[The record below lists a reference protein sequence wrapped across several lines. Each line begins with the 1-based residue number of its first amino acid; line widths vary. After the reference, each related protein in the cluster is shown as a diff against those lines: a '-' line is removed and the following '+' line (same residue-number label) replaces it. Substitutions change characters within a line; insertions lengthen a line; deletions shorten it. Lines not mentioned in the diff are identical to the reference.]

1 MEFDFDTVVDR
12 RDIGNMI
19 EETKPRAIRG
29 AGLPSYWG
37 AEFDFQTAPVVVEAL
52 RNAVERGLMGFTLP
66 DSTYL
71 DRVAWWYETQRRC
84 SIRTE
89 WILPT
94 HGTIFSLATAIR
106 AFTRE
111 GEGIVMLSPGY
122 MRYRQAADRLGRK
135 TVMSALIP
143 RDGQYLID
151 FEDLEDKMAR
161 PENRLLALSNPNN
174 PTGTVWGAGGLTRI
188 AELAAKYGTLVFSDE
203 IFAEVTFGGT
213 HVSPYFSMAGEDSA
227 SVTCGSLGKCFGLTG
242 INHANVVI
250 PNPDIRERFLAQR
263 NADHYGSIDPL
274 HYAAL
279 MGAYSEEGAA
289 WLNAMRA
296 YVWKNYLL
304 VDAFFKQEL
313 PGASV
318 IRPEGTYV
326 LWIDFRGLGLGR
338 EELDHFLLDEALFCL
353 DAGESYGGDSGFMR
367 MNISVPRAEIVR
379 SLELLH
385 KAARSRGLVKQA
397 GRSIKEQGVTS

>member
-1 MEFDFDTVVDR
+1 MKFDFDTVVDR

-19 EETKPRAIRG
+19 EETKPRAIRD

-37 AEFDFQTAPVVVEAL
+37 AEFDFRTAPVVIESL
-52 RNAVERGLMGFTLP
+52 RNAAERGLFGFTLP
-66 DSTYL
+66 DAAYL
-71 DRVAWWYETQRRC
+71 ERVAWWYETQRRC
-84 SIRTE
+84 PIRTE

-111 GEGIVMLSPGY
+111 GEGIIMLIPGY

-135 TVMSALIP
+135 TVMSTLIH
-143 RDGQYLID
+143 RNGQYHID

-161 PENRLLALSNPNN
+161 PENRLLALCNPNN
-174 PTGTVWGAGGLTRI
+174 PTGTVWDAGDLARI
-188 AELAAKYGTLVFSDE
+188 AQLAATYGVLVFSDE
-203 IFAEVTFGGT
+203 IFAEVTFGGNC
-213 HVSPYFSMAGEDSA
+213 VPPYFSVAGENSSSIA
-227 SVTCGSLGKCFGLTG
+227 CGSLGKCFGLTG

-250 PNPDIRERFLAQR
+250 PNRDIRERFLAQR

-274 HYAAL
+274 IFAAL

-289 WLNAMRA
+289 WLDAMRD
-296 YVWKNYLL
+296 YVWKNYLF
-304 VDAFFKQEL
+304 VDAFFKEKM
-313 PGASV
+313 PKISV
-318 IRPEGTYV
+318 TKPEGTYV

-338 EELDHFLLDEALFCL
+338 EELDRFLLDEALLCL

-367 MNISVPRAEIVR
+367 MNISVPRAELVR
-379 SLELLH
+379 SLELLLG
-385 KAARSRGLVKQA
+385 AAKERGFTAQG
-397 GRSIKEQGVTS
+397 GRS